1 MEKLLLRVYKSKRA
15 TLSLRV
21 LSATAVIFSVLSYCV
36 LLFLSF
42 YTSIYEGLSVL
53 LSAALPFFA
62 VGFFR
67 MLIDAPRPYELY
79 PFYENKPKERDGR
92 SFPSRHAYSSF
103 VIATVAF
110 VYSIPLAIGLLLFGI
125 VLAVSRVL
133 LGIHFIRDVVCGA
146 AVGVISGLVGIF
158 FLILPNIT

>member
-1 MEKLLLRVYKSKRA
+1 MEKFLFKVYKSKKA
-15 TLSLRV
+15 ALSFKIVSNL
-21 LSATAVIFSVLSYCV
+21 AVILSVFSYCV

-42 YTSIYEGLSVL
+42 YNSLYEGLSVL

-62 VGFFR
+62 VGFVR

-79 PFYENKPKERDGR
+79 DFYEVKPKERAGR

-103 VIATVAF
+103 VIAVIAF
-110 VYSIPLAIGLLLFGI
+110 VYSIPMGIALLLAG
-125 VLAVSRVL
+125 VALSVSRVL

-146 AVGVISGLVGIF
+146 AVGIISGLLGIF
-158 FLILPNIT
+158 FVILPNIV